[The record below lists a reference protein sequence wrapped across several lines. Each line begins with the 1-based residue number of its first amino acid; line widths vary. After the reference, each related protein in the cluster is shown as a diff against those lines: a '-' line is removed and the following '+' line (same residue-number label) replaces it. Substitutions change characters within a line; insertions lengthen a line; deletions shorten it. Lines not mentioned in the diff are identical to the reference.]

1 MHFNIYLDDETGEQ
15 LNQAAEQA
23 GESRNAVIRRA
34 VGEWLNRHGMS
45 QWPDEVL
52 NFKGMADIPPFEASR
67 DKLKAP
73 AADPLA

>member
-23 GESRNAVIRRA
+23 GESRNALIRRA
-34 VGEWLNRHGMS
+34 VSEWLKRDGMS

-52 NFKGMADIPPFEASR
+52 NFAGMADMTPFEASR
-67 DKLKAP
+67 DKLKPP